1 MYGAVNASIANDRP
15 LRGALFWEWNP
26 DGQSRGNRAIEIGD
40 TAWT

>member
-1 MYGAVNASIANDRP
+1 MNASIANDRP

-26 DGQSRGNRAIEIGD
+26 DGQSRGDRAIQIGD